1 MFLWFLHSL
10 CLRGRDSSKL
20 KAKEEACIECCVQ
33 STYRVVNTDRSPKTR
48 YEATTTLCTNDRLI
62 FFFSVGKHSAR
73 PTNFYSINWWYFKY
87 THTIS
92 SFNLPVHRIDCNIYT
107 LFAEKHSIYPISFLF
122 DDGTFKSR
130 FQYYSW
136 PIPVS
141 WINRRDYLRT
151 HLSSSKEIFR
161 QCGIKRHCA
170 WKNKMFTLPS
180 LNYIFSLKHQ
190 Q

>member
-62 FFFSVGKHSAR
+62 FFF
-73 PTNFYSINWWYFKY
+73 PWESIQHGQLTFILLIDGILNIRIQYLPSTYLSTESIAIY
-87 THTIS
+87 TH
-92 SFNLPVHRIDCNIYT
+92 FLQ
-107 LFAEKHSIYPISFLF
+107 KSILSIQFPFFSMMVLLNHAFSI
-122 DDGTFKSR
+122 T
-130 FQYYSW
+130 
-136 PIPVS
+136 
-141 WINRRDYLRT
+141 RRDYLRT

-161 QCGIKRHCA
+161 QCGI
-170 WKNKMFTLPS
+170 
-180 LNYIFSLKHQ
+180 
-190 Q
+190 